1 MTRYRCVVRLWS
13 LNHETNLIFFSNK
26 FITMKAKIFVNDDF
40 VNDFLNTLSQFI
52 DENKET
58 RNDWDDDTD
67 ENEIEKDDFVEENEL
82 ESRVSN
88 IEDLLEKIADKL
100 GIDQDEDDY
109 DDDEDE
115 FDDDEEAE
123 DATFEDFD
131 KRHVYGL
138 NNFLRHY
145 DFFNP
150 NPLPR
155 WDVCENG
162 NQEDQFKRFGAGFE
176 IDEPRWED
184 YDDREEF
191 EDDHAAYDRFVDAG
205 EDCVARGLEKPEGVE
220 IQKVNAIRKRIDE
233 VPPMNIE
240 LIGETN
246 WW

>member
-1 MTRYRCVVRLWS
+1 
-13 LNHETNLIFFSNK
+13 
-26 FITMKAKIFVNDDF
+26 MKAKIFVNDDF

-52 DENKET
+52 DENNET
-58 RNDWDDDTD
+58 RNDWDDDTNEN
-67 ENEIEKDDFVEENEL
+67 ENEIEEDDFVEENEL

-88 IEDLLEKIADKL
+88 IEDLLGKIADKL

-109 DDDEDE
+109 DDDDEDE
-115 FDDDEEAE
+115 FDDDEEEE
-123 DATFEDFD
+123 DASFEDFD
-131 KRHVYGL
+131 KRHVCGF
-138 NNFLRHY
+138 NNFHRHY

-155 WDVCENG
+155 WGVCENG
-162 NQEDQFKRFGAGFE
+162 KPEDPFKRFGAGFE

-191 EDDHAAYDRFVDAG
+191 EDDHAAYDRFVEAG
-205 EDCVARGLEKPEGVE
+205 EDCVARGLEKPDGVE

-233 VPPMNIE
+233 APPMNIE